1 MNKLGQG
8 VSELHVQG
16 KWAHLILQWPDL
28 ADYLRKNSGVK
39 DYRLTTTA
47 CHAGPPRRNT
57 AKEEAREN
65 MRFLGDHGSLELS
78 TRAHAND
85 VIFFEHQTVAVNID
99 LALADDQARRGH
111 ALHLPGFLSKRAVKT
126 EISEKG
132 KFGVKPRSGTKT
144 YSLVDLV
151 PRHAGE
157 LMAAAALTGQG
168 QCATPNDCAS

>member
-57 AKEEAREN
+57 AKEEAREREVSN
-65 MRFLGDHGSLELS
+65 AYHGWLS
-78 TRAHAND
+78 FSSRSRRPRTW
-85 VIFFEHQTVAVNID
+85 EHN
-99 LALADDQARRGH
+99 RRG
-111 ALHLPGFLSKRAVKT
+111 LPERKIAAEMLTFFSSIQPVSHDRAVC
-126 EISEKG
+126 
-132 KFGVKPRSGTKT
+132 
-144 YSLVDLV
+144 
-151 PRHAGE
+151 AGQY
-157 LMAAAALTGQG
+157 LI
-168 QCATPNDCAS
+168 PDCIQ

>member
-57 AKEEAREN
+57 AKEEARE
-65 MRFLGDHGSLELS
+65 RE
-78 TRAHAND
+78 R
-85 VIFFEHQTVAVNID
+85 E
-99 LALADDQARRGH
+99 R
-111 ALHLPGFLSKRAVKT
+111 
-126 EISEKG
+126 EKYL
-132 KFGVKPRSGTKT
+132 R
-144 YSLVDLV
+144 
-151 PRHAGE
+151 
-157 LMAAAALTGQG
+157 
-168 QCATPNDCAS
+168 